1 MKINNITIGAD
12 PELFI
17 INEKTN
23 KVVSSIGMIPGE
35 KGNPYVGE
43 DMPEGFGL
51 ETDNILAEFNI
62 PPVTNKSAFI
72 NNIEYMK
79 GYINRFV
86 KNINSDLGILCS
98 ASEIVDEDQLKSKQA
113 QRFGCDPDYNAYTE
127 EVNPKP
133 EGAKTNIRSCGF
145 HIHIGYANN
154 NIDTSLKLVKYLDLY
169 LGVPSVLKDKDKRR
183 RSLYGKAGCFRLT
196 SYGVEYRVLS
206 SKLMEDISSLE
217 FVWNQVI
224 KAISAYN
231 DCRDLSDSF
240 DVIDAI
246 NNSNTE
252 LAMHLINEYN
262 LID

>member
-1 MKINNITIGAD
+1 MKIDNVTIGAD

-23 KVVSSIGMIPGE
+23 KVVSSIGIIPGE

-43 DMPEGFGL
+43 DMPEGFGV

-113 QRFGCDPDYNAYTE
+113 QRFGCDPDYNVYSE
-127 EVNPKP
+127 SMNEKP
-133 EGAKTNIRSCGF
+133 EGTKTNLRSAGQ
-145 HIHIGYANN
+145 
-154 NIDTSLKLVKYLDLY
+154 VK
-169 LGVPSVLKDKDKRR
+169 
-183 RSLYGKAGCFRLT
+183 A
-196 SYGVEYRVLS
+196 
-206 SKLMEDISSLE
+206 
-217 FVWNQVI
+217 
-224 KAISAYN
+224 
-231 DCRDLSDSF
+231 
-240 DVIDAI
+240 
-246 NNSNTE
+246 
-252 LAMHLINEYN
+252 
-262 LID
+262 

>member
-206 SKLMEDISSLE
+206 STLMKDNASLE
-217 FVWNQVI
+217 FVWDQLS
-224 KAISAYN
+224 KAINAYN
-231 DCRDLSDSF
+231 RGYGLPDSSL
-240 DVIDAI
+240 VIEAI
-246 NNSNTE
+246 NNSDTE
-252 LAMHLINEYN
+252 LAKKLISTYD